1 MYFSINIEAGLSFY
15 AKSIICKGSAK
26 QLIYMPPIQQA
37 SQVLQH
43 VKRKGSVT
51 HCSVAFLNRFFFFET
66 SLTAIILTKES
77 KYSEIKL
84 KIKQW

>member
-37 SQVLQH
+37 SQVH
-43 VKRKGSVT
+43 TTR
-51 HCSVAFLNRFFFFET
+51 
-66 SLTAIILTKES
+66 
-77 KYSEIKL
+77 
-84 KIKQW
+84 

>member
-37 SQVLQH
+37 SQVHNTL
-43 VKRKGSVT
+43 
-51 HCSVAFLNRFFFFET
+51 
-66 SLTAIILTKES
+66 KE
-77 KYSEIKL
+77 KEV
-84 KIKQW
+84 